1 MDLLERRESSTSVAA
16 AKERHEQN
24 EEIQTAEF
32 QKEDFVVEEEGVG
45 QSLFVDAP
53 CMLEDGIE
61 DVGTHGIENVGT
73 HGSLL
78 VTTTRLSHAQ
88 RQQKEL
94 RAPPSIDDLDLVA
107 ESKGFRGCDGGGVV
121 GDEMEQVVDESVS
134 SGVFGHEFG
143 CIAVNARGDDQ
154 AGGKSGVVV
163 KMPLIRV
170 LNDCVCQ
177 HGEDCRACDNDHISR
192 SENRPNAPLPR
203 HDVQG
208 NERHETEVERQEGWV
223 EGNLAGQGVEETRT
237 YIHAEANDNAERHQ
251 TTGVYTVTQRNST
264 RSTRKNVIVP
274 ENGPNVPLPRHDMHS
289 DEGLET
295 KVERQTTQRSGGM
308 RSTRFAGACTAA
320 TGPTAHTTS
329 VGTAKAAARKEQMR
343 VVRVRTASGLKQEA
357 TTLLPRAGHYEYS
370 ESAVRRGATAREQSS
385 LRSRAACGAG
395 VGLGGRAGGG
405 GPGDAAKRGKV
416 FESCGFQVGGS
427 SCVCVYVCVCV
438 CVRARVWACLQCV
451 CVYVCLCQGLISRA
465 DMPSFVH
472 NNAPSRA
479 CLLCCSLLS
488 SRANAE
494 MHRPCTCKLLI
505 CHQHDKQQEASA
517 LDSLIDTY

>member
-1 MDLLERRESSTSVAA
+1 MDLLERRESSISVAA
-16 AKERHEQN
+16 AKERHEQE

-32 QKEDFVVEEEGVG
+32 QKQDFVVEEGVG

-53 CMLEDGIE
+53 RVLEDGIE
-61 DVGTHGIENVGT
+61 DVGTHSIENVGA

-78 VTTTRLSHAQ
+78 VLTTRLNHAQ
-88 RQQKEL
+88 RQEKEL
-94 RAPPSIDDLDLVA
+94 REPPSIDDLNLVA

-143 CIAVNARGDDQ
+143 CIAANTCGDDQ
-154 AGGKSGVVV
+154 AGGRSGVVV
-163 KMPLIRV
+163 KIPLVRA
-170 LNDCVCQ
+170 LNDGVCQ
-177 HGEDCRACDNDHISR
+177 HGEDCRACNNDNISR
-192 SENRPNAPLPR
+192 TENCPNASLPR

-237 YIHAEANDNAERHQ
+237 YTHAEADDSAERYQ
-251 TTGVYTVTQRNST
+251 STGAYTVTQRSST
-264 RSTRKNVIVP
+264 RSSRKHVVVTG
-274 ENGPNVPLPRHDMHS
+274 NGPNLPLPRHDMHS
-289 DEGLET
+289 NEGLET

-308 RSTRFAGACTAA
+308 RNTRITRPCTPA

-329 VGTAKAAARKEQMR
+329 IGTAKAAARKEQVK

-395 VGLGGRAGGG
+395 VGLGGRAGGE

-416 FESCGFQVGGS
+416 FESCGYQVGGS
-427 SCVCVYVCVCV
+427 SCVCVCVCVCV
-438 CVRARVWACLQCV
+438 CER
-451 CVYVCLCQGLISRA
+451 
-465 DMPSFVH
+465 
-472 NNAPSRA
+472 
-479 CLLCCSLLS
+479 
-488 SRANAE
+488 
-494 MHRPCTCKLLI
+494 
-505 CHQHDKQQEASA
+505 
-517 LDSLIDTY
+517 